1 MTTPNNPPA
10 TPARPQITLETGREY
25 GPDDVNWLTPEVLTA
40 AACPTDRTPKA
51 SSLSMLY
58 SGLNYG
64 IRTGALFEFGAYPI
78 KPGTYRG
85 NLSVTFDPN
94 DEDTTST
101 KRSARVRIDIVVTGA
116 ALGTAFDR
124 EVLHHC
130 HPDTVA
136 QDARITAAQNAA
148 SGAAAAAATAQARAD
163 EAYKRGDAAMANA
176 HSNKEANDSQ
186 GNAIGN
192 LTTRM
197 TAAEGNILGIQ
208 ETMAEAED

>member
-1 MTTPNNPPA
+1 MTTPNPPA

-25 GPDDVNWLTPEVLTA
+25 GPDDVNWLTPEVLA
-40 AACPTDRTPKA
+40 VAACPDDRTPKA

-85 NLSVTFDPN
+85 KLSISFTPN

-101 KRSARVRIDIVVTGA
+101 KRSARVRIDLVVTGDP
-116 ALGTAFDR
+116 LGTAFDR

-130 HPDTVA
+130 HPDTAA
-136 QDARITAAQNAA
+136 QDVRITAAQNAA
-148 SGAAAAAATAQARAD
+148 TGAATATAAAQTRAD
-163 EAYKRGDAAMANA
+163 AAYKRADTAIANSS
-176 HSNKEANDSQ
+176 SNKEINDSQ
-186 GNAIGN
+186 ANAIGV
-192 LTTRM
+192 LRGRVDT
-197 TAAEGNILGIQ
+197 AEGKILAI
-208 ETMAEAED
+208 EESIANSRED